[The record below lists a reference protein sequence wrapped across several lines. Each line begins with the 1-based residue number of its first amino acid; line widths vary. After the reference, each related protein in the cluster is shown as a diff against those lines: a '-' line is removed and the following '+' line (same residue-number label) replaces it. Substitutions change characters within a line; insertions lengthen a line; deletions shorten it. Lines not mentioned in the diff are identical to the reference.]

1 MYSLFLKRVMA
12 IIIVKVI
19 IKIIIIMIFISHKP
33 VVNTVIHNKIN
44 KLIIES

>member
-19 IKIIIIMIFISHKP
+19 IKIIIMIFISHKP